1 MRRRL
6 LVGNQCNINFD
17 IIDKADTVAGD
28 ICIVDN
34 ETLEKYFIEPDTIE
48 LIGSKCFTPI
58 GVVVV
63 PASHTDDGTAR
74 VISLAAMD
82 YIT

>member
-48 LIGSKCFTPI
+48 LIGSKCFTQFNPI
-58 GVVVV
+58 QF
-63 PASHTDDGTAR
+63 ALYWAFYYLCIR
-74 VISLAAMD
+74 N
-82 YIT
+82 